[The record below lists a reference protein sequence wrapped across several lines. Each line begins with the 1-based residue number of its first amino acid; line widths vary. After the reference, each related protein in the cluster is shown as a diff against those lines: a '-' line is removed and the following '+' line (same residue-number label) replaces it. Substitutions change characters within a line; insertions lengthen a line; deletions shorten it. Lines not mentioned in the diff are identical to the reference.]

1 MYIRKAINKINQY
14 LHKPSFSS
22 NDITI
27 GKNVRFGKN
36 VVFNC
41 KKVIIGDGCIFM
53 DNVKV
58 DSTEFRIG
66 DYGTIYQNC
75 FFPGPGKLSI
85 GHNFWLGNNSIIDA
99 QGDTI
104 IGNNVG
110 IGAHSQ
116 LWGHMKYG
124 DLMYGCQYNSIKHL
138 SIGNDVWLVGHNL
151 VSPVKIE
158 DRSMALMG
166 SLITKNMFK
175 DRTYGG
181 SPAKDLT
188 DKIGSQFAITS
199 VKEREIFFNKKIDQ
213 FCSQKKIKYSDF
225 FNTIILDSDLVITGK
240 TNFNLSKR
248 KYTKEGTSI
257 EMEFIRYLL
266 PDVKFIP
273 QLE

>member
-1 MYIRKAINKINQY
+1 MYIRKAINKINRY

-22 NDITI
+22 TDITI
-27 GKNVRFGKN
+27 GKNVHFGKN

-41 KKVIIGDGCIFM
+41 RKVKIGDGCIFM
-53 DNVKV
+53 DNVKI
-58 DSTEFRIG
+58 DSTEFSIG

-99 QGDTI
+99 QGNTL

-116 LWGHMKYG
+116 LWGHIKYG
-124 DLMYGCQYNSIKHL
+124 DLMYGCQHNSMKHL

-158 DRSMALMG
+158 DRSMALLG
-166 SLITKNMFK
+166 SLITKDMFK
-175 DRTYGG
+175 DKTYGG

-188 DKIGSQFAITS
+188 QKFGSQFVITS
-199 VKEREIFFNKKIDQ
+199 VKERQVFFDKKISQ
-213 FCSQKKIKYSDF
+213 FCAQRKIKYADF
-225 FNTIILDSDLVITGK
+225 FNTLTSDSDLVIPGK
-240 TNFNLSKR
+240 TNFNLLNR
-248 KYTKEGTSI
+248 TYTKEGTSI
-257 EMEFIRYLL
+257 EMEFLRYLL

-273 QLE
+273 SK